1 MKNVIYILS
10 RTWKYEKAII
20 GILLLQTIIGVTTPF
35 ISMYLPVVTLKG
47 ITGELPIERMWMETI
62 SLIVIL
68 MLCNTINAYIN
79 ADFDTH
85 LMNNKIH
92 YLADLFH
99 KNMKLSYAYIESKEG
114 QNRFQYVLRTLI
126 DDAQGVTGL
135 LVCLGTLWSSFCS
148 IILYTGVIALLEVWV
163 VFVLITLS
171 AGHLIIINYILKQ
184 QHNQKDA
191 WIDVE
196 KKLDYLFSYT
206 RSDRSNKDIKLYSM
220 QKWLKDKL
228 YGMIGERITWTK
240 RLTKYN
246 LFIGIA

>member
-20 GILLLQTIIGVTTPF
+20 GILLLQTIIGVATPF

-47 ITGELPIERMWMETI
+47 ITGELPIECMWMETI

-68 MLCNTINAYIN
+68 MVCNIINAYIN

-114 QNRFQYVLRTLI
+114 QNRFQYVLRTLTN
-126 DDAQGVTGL
+126 DAQGGYRTTCMFRNTVELFLQHCFVYGSDCFIRGMGRF
-135 LVCLGTLWSSFCS
+135 CLGY
-148 IILYTGVIALLEVWV
+148 IICRT
-163 VFVLITLS
+163 FD
-171 AGHLIIINYILKQ
+171 N
-184 QHNQKDA
+184 N
-191 WIDVE
+191 
-196 KKLDYLFSYT
+196 
-206 RSDRSNKDIKLYSM
+206 KLYF
-220 QKWLKDKL
+220 
-228 YGMIGERITWTK
+228 ET
-240 RLTKYN
+240 
-246 LFIGIA
+246 AA